1 MLNIIE
7 NLWLQISSYSNRLHG
22 SGNYS
27 SANQHDQQRFALRHR
42 EAKAVRA
49 AVRVGIDTAFT
60 VLIILLSVFGM
71 DAPPRTTSSV

>member
-7 NLWLQISSYSNRLHG
+7 NLWL
-22 SGNYS
+22 
-27 SANQHDQQRFALRHR
+27 QRFALRHR

-71 DAPPRTTSSV
+71 DAPPRTTQLGVGLGLASC